1 MPIILAFIKAFWKPI
16 LVITTI
22 IVLILSARIYASR
35 QYDAGV
41 NDATITFQERLNKLN
56 LDQQQQMAEA
66 SKRYQEQKTIR
77 DKNQEI
83 QYVEVEKIVQQ
94 PVYLTDCIDADGVR
108 EINRAAASK

>member
-1 MPIILAFIKAFWKPI
+1 MYVILAFIKQFWKPL
-16 LVITTI
+16 LVVTTI
-22 IVLILSARIYASR
+22 IVLILAARIYAVR

-41 NDATITFQERLNKLN
+41 NDATVAFQERLNKLN
-56 LDQQQQMAEA
+56 LDQQKQMAEA

-108 EINRAAASK
+108 EINSAAASK

>member
-1 MPIILAFIKAFWKPI
+1 MPIILAFIKTFWKP
-16 LVITTI
+16 LLTVII
-22 IVLILSARIYASR
+22 IVALILSARIYAVR
-35 QYDAGV
+35 QYNAGV
-41 NDATITFQERLNKLN
+41 NDATVTFQERLNKLN
-56 LDQQQQMAEA
+56 LDQQKQMAEA